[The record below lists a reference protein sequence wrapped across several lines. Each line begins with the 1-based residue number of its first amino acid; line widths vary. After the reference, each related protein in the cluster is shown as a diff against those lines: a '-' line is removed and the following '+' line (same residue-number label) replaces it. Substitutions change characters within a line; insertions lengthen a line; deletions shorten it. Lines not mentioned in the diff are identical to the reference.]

1 MRAVECLVVCG
12 LPAQPV
18 TVDGVAGFVGAGESY
33 RPEVLQSYPPTT
45 GVGDLLPGGGDEN
58 DGEMGQ
64 RWQPHLAACAMP
76 RGVDVHV
83 ASNPPPDAVTPA
95 SYPIVLT
102 DAHGH
107 AFYCACLSI
116 LAPVPTRTRDAVG
129 ASLRSA
135 CARQCVVLVSRAPIL
150 DALTHALNTLVA
162 SALASGVR
170 SDAPSFA
177 ELAASL
183 VDGLDIFAR
192 HDGINTAVRHDSSS
206 NMEDEKGLTPTPTT
220 LFTVCGKTIA
230 LPPVGLYDDW
240 VRGGGG
246 DDDENEEFDDD
257 ECIDSSSSPSLFA
270 HTSSSSA
277 AASFEPL
284 LRALDEGNVARAL
297 CAVACQRRYV
307 SFELFR
313 MCN

>member
-45 GVGDLLPGGGDEN
+45 GLGDLLPGGGDDDSPRD

-64 RWQPHLAACAMP
+64 RWPPHLAACAMP

-102 DAHGH
+102 DAHGD
-107 AFYCACLSI
+107 AYYCACLSI
-116 LAPVPTRTRDAVG
+116 LAPVPTRTRETVG
-129 ASLRSA
+129 AALRSA

-150 DALTHALNTLVA
+150 DAMTHALNTLVA
-162 SALASGVR
+162 SAFASGVR

-183 VDGLDIFAR
+183 VDGLDIFAC

-206 NMEDEKGLTPTPTT
+206 NMDEKGLTPTPTT

-230 LPPVGLYDDW
+230 LPPVGPYDDW

-246 DDDENEEFDDD
+246 GG
-257 ECIDSSSSPSLFA
+257 
-270 HTSSSSA
+270 
-277 AASFEPL
+277 
-284 LRALDEGNVARAL
+284 RMGK
-297 CAVACQRRYV
+297 QRR
-307 SFELFR
+307 R
-313 MCN
+313 

>member
-45 GVGDLLPGGGDEN
+45 GVGDLLPGGGD

-64 RWQPHLAACAMP
+64 RWPPHLAACAMP

-102 DAHGH
+102 DAHGD
-107 AFYCACLSI
+107 AYYCACLSI
-116 LAPVPTRTRDAVG
+116 LAPVPTRTRETVG

-150 DALTHALNTLVA
+150 DAMTHALNTLVA
-162 SALASGVR
+162 SAFASGVR

-183 VDGLDIFAR
+183 VDGLNVAC
-192 HDGINTAVRHDSSS
+192 HDSNTAVRHDSSS
-206 NMEDEKGLTPTPTT
+206 NMDEKGLTPPTT

-230 LPPVGLYDDW
+230 LPPVGPYDDW

-246 DDDENEEFDDD
+246 DDDENDDD
-257 ECIDSSSSPSLFA
+257 ECIDSSSPASLFA
-270 HTSSSSA
+270 HTSSSA

-284 LRALDEGNVARAL
+284 LRALDERNVARAL

-307 SFELFR
+307 SFD
-313 MCN
+313 

>member
-58 DGEMGQ
+58 DSPRDDGEMGQ
-64 RWQPHLAACAMP
+64 RWPPHLAACAMP

-150 DALTHALNTLVA
+150 DALTHALNTLVS
-162 SALASGVR
+162 SAFASGVR

-183 VDGLDIFAR
+183 VDGLNVAC

-206 NMEDEKGLTPTPTT
+206 NMEREG
-220 LFTVCGKTIA
+220 
-230 LPPVGLYDDW
+230 
-240 VRGGGG
+240 
-246 DDDENEEFDDD
+246 
-257 ECIDSSSSPSLFA
+257 
-270 HTSSSSA
+270 
-277 AASFEPL
+277 FE
-284 LRALDEGNVARAL
+284 RRRRRCSR
-297 CAVACQRRYV
+297 CAERP
-307 SFELFR
+307 
-313 MCN
+313 

>member
-45 GVGDLLPGGGDEN
+45 GVGDLLPGGGD
-58 DGEMGQ
+58 DEMGQ
-64 RWQPHLAACAMP
+64 RWPPHLAACAMP

-102 DAHGH
+102 DAPGH

-162 SALASGVR
+162 SAFASGVR

-183 VDGLDIFAR
+183 VDGLNISACRDS
-192 HDGINTAVRHDSSS
+192 INTAVRHDSSS
-206 NMEDEKGLTPTPTT
+206 NMDEKGLAPPPTT
-220 LFTVCGKTIA
+220 LFTVCGKTMA
-230 LPPVGLYDDW
+230 LPPVGPYDDW

-246 DDDENEEFDDD
+246 DDDENDENDDD
-257 ECIDSSSSPSLFA
+257 ECIDSSPASLFA
-270 HTSSSSA
+270 HTSSSA

-307 SFELFR
+307 SFD
-313 MCN
+313 